1 MGAFAAGK
9 HSQAICDRCG
19 QQYDYLQLK
28 KEWNGLLV
36 CPECYE
42 PKHPQLDP
50 PYSRPDPEALQNPR
64 PVVGVN
70 TTVFAGD
77 APGSS
82 AFESNGMMPAPP
94 ISKFTIGVGLG
105 DVVVGPTSFQI
116 YSMTVAPKSGGGG
129 NAYYTDDVEQR
140 NFTFQPGQ
148 LRSFSFSDNSS
159 QGHPMLLSTTPDG
172 IHGGGVPYTT
182 NVAYRLNGNTLTDQA
197 TYVAA
202 FTGATQTR
210 ELILTVDS
218 STPTLYYYCINHSGM
233 GGSISII

>member
-1 MGAFAAGK
+1 MTFATGK
-9 HSQAICDRCG
+9 FALAICDRCG
-19 QQYDYLQLK
+19 QQYKYQDLK
-28 KEWNGLLV
+28 QEWNGLFT
-36 CPECYE
+36 CPSCYE

-50 PYSRPDPEALQNPR
+50 PYHPADPEAIHDPR

-70 TTVFAGD
+70 TTVLAGN

-82 AFESNGMMPAPP
+82 AFESNGMMPVPP
-94 ISKFTIGVGLG
+94 YTKFIIGVGLG

-116 YSMTVAPKSGGGG
+116 YTMTVAPKSGGGG
-129 NAYYTDDVEQR
+129 NAYYTDGVQQR
-140 NFTFQPGQ
+140 NFTFQPSQ

-182 NVAYRLNGNTLTDQA
+182 NVAYRLDGSTLTDQA

-202 FTGATQTR
+202 FTGATQVR

-218 STPTLYYYCINHSGM
+218 STPTLYYYCTNHSGM
-233 GGSISII
+233 GGSITKS